1 MLSDY
6 NLLHAGGV
14 LSLTLIQGLDVSFIL
29 SKWKLAD
36 IIQTEVSTMLA
47 LLDLRVW
54 SPTL

>member
-29 SKWKLAD
+29 SKWKSAD